1 MNTRSYAHSRLN
13 VKYFRVLKN
22 STNQADKEELIKGVK
37 GGKGV
42 KKRDARHYNQE
53 WPDSEVKISSG
64 QKVLPFFLPGFATWN
79 QQKEELSKNTKEN
92 SRLISVK

>member
-1 MNTRSYAHSRLN
+1 MNTKSYAHSRLN

-22 STNQADKEELIKGVK
+22 STNQADTEELTKGVR

-53 WPDSEVKISSG
+53 
-64 QKVLPFFLPGFATWN
+64 
-79 QQKEELSKNTKEN
+79 
-92 SRLISVK
+92 